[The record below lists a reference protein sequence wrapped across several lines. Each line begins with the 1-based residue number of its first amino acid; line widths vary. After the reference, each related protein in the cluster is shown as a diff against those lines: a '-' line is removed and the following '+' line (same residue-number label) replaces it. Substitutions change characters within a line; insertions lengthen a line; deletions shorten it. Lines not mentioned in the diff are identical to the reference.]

1 MLEQKRIS
9 HPCYRFPRLD
19 ISCPSQLAV
28 VAAIIFRLHLDIP
41 ICLIPCLSSCIQE
54 YAILLPGQCC
64 IQNLYVHTISV
75 ALDPAIPENFFKN
88 ILFPS
93 PQKSPCDLFVVWNY
107 LWLPNFLVTNF
118 LCLHVSSIPFLLAF
132 SLFVCF
138 REQWQWVDLWGNYV
152 CKNMLQDLSQRLAAG
167 PGRPNSK
174 C

>member
-19 ISCPSQLAV
+19 ISCSSQLAV

-54 YAILLPGQCC
+54 YAILLHGQCY
-64 IQNLYVHTISV
+64 IQNLYLHFQ
-75 ALDPAIPENFFKN
+75 LPEILLSQKTKKN
-88 ILFPS
+88 IWS
-93 PQKSPCDLFVVWNY
+93 PTSQKSPCDLFVVWNY

-132 SLFVCF
+132 LSLFVF
-138 REQWQWVDLWGNYV
+138 V
-152 CKNMLQDLSQRLAAG
+152 
-167 PGRPNSK
+167 NSGSGWICGEIMFGTLVK
-174 C
+174 ICCRS